1 MSVINRKSGI
11 SDKKGNLLFYTDVQT
26 VWNKNHQ
33 IMEITED
40 LAGEF
45 GINFPVKTKLNL
57 INGEIIKMKAS
68 PNRNIIAFFSNNV
81 TTYLNIFESIFETLT
96 RFKYIT
102 LLTWFTEW

>member
-102 LLTWFTEW
+102 LLT

>member
-11 SDKKGNLLFYTDVQT
+11 SDKKENLLFYTDVQT

-102 LLTWFTEW
+102 LLT